1 MPAEAV
7 RPLVPAGLELD
18 LLDGRAYI
26 ALIPFAIPESRPVGV
41 PPMLATRFLET
52 NLRTYVRGADGERG
66 IYFFSLEASSLVAV
80 AGARLLYGLPYFLA
94 RMATRKAGARVTY
107 DSRRVGDRG
116 IGLAVVW
123 SVGEPVGTAA
133 AGTRDHF
140 LVERYSLY
148 VARAGAIYRAR
159 VRHRPYPLDRV
170 SVDHLG
176 ETLLSAAGLP
186 TPTQPPLCH
195 HSPGVD
201 VDIFWLERVG
211 RGSSAGSRGV
221 PPVES
226 P

>member
-1 MPAEAV
+1 MPAGAV
-7 RPLVPAGLELD
+7 RPFVPPGLELD
-18 LLDGRAYI
+18 LLEGRAYVT
-26 ALIPFAIPESRPVGV
+26 LIPFAIAASRPVGV

-52 NLRTYVRGADGERG
+52 NLRTYVRSADGESG
-66 IYFFSLEASSLVAV
+66 IYFFSLEASSLVSV

-94 RMATRKAGARVTY
+94 RMSMRKAGARVTY
-107 DSRRVGDRG
+107 DSRRFGARD
-116 IGLAVVW
+116 IGLDVGW
-123 SVGEPVGTAA
+123 SVGERLGTAT
-133 AGTRDHF
+133 AGTREHF
-140 LVERYSLY
+140 FVERYSLY

-170 SVDHLG
+170 SVDHLA

-195 HSPGVD
+195 HSSGVD
-201 VDIFWLERVG
+201 VQIFWLERVG
-211 RGSSAGSRGV
+211 GGSSAESRGV